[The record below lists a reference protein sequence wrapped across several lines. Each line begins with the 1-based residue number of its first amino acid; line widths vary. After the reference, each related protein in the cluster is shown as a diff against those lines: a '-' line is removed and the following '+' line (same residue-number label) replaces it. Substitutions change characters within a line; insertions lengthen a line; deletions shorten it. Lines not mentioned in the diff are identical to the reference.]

1 MTGIGGCRS
10 SGVLGASAIISND
23 NAKLVSIH
31 AAITIASNAAV
42 TIKVFN
48 GTDNSG
54 TEIARIFHTVT
65 GHYNLEYDMHGVL
78 CRSGI
83 FLEVTEA
90 GSSTANVSVEF
101 N

>member
-1 MTGIGGCRS
+1 MAGIGGCRS
-10 SGVLGASAIISND
+10 SGVLGASAIVSNE
-23 NAKLVSIH
+23 NAKLISIH
-31 AAITIASNAAV
+31 AAITIAGNDAV

-54 TEIARIFHTVT
+54 TEVARIFHTVT

-83 FLEVTEA
+83 FLEVTEVN
-90 GSSTANVSVEF
+90 SSTANVSVEF

>member
-10 SGVLGASAIISND
+10 SGVLGASAIVSNEG
-23 NAKLVSIH
+23 AKLISIH
-31 AAITIASNAAV
+31 AAITIASNSAV

-48 GTDNSG
+48 GTDNTG
-54 TEIARIFHTVT
+54 TEVARIHHSVT

>member
-1 MTGIGGCRS
+1 MADTSRS
-10 SGVLGASAIISND
+10 SGVLGASAIISRNQCRL
-23 NAKLVSIH
+23 KSIH
-31 AAITIASNAAV
+31 ASIVIASNAAV

-54 TEIARIFHTVT
+54 TELARIHNTTT
-65 GHYNLEYDMHGVL
+65 GQYNLEYDMHGVL
-78 CRSGI
+78 ATSGL

-90 GSSTANVSVEF
+90 GSSTAHVSVEF